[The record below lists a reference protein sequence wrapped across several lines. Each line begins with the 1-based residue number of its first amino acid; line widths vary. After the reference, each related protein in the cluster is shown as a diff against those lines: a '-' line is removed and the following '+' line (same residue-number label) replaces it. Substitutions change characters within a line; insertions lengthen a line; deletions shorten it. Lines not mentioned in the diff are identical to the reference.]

1 MRISDW
7 SSDVCSSDL
16 QQAFEQ
22 VQAALD
28 LLQPVVE
35 APGDRVGAERQP
47 LGQDRL
53 EVLALRSAVEADDV
67 EVDQVAALQV
77 GGGGSVRNQRRGDAP
92 VVARDHDRAPNYG
105 VLGSYAEHFHP

>member
-1 MRISDW
+1 MRISDR

-16 QQAFEQ
+16 ADDADDLVQVEEGDQQAFEQ

-53 EVLALRSAVEADDV
+53 EVLDLRPAVEADDV
-67 EVDQVAALQV
+67 EVDPVAALQV
-77 GGGGSVRNQRRGDAP
+77 GGGEQVPHQL
-92 VVARDHDRAPNYG
+92 RDRKSTRLNSSH
-105 VLGSYAEHFHP
+105 